1 MLLSPNLQNNTFLVR
16 NSTRPNHYAISV
28 RSDNRVLHLLIQ
40 HDVDEGMFFLKVD
53 KKFPTI
59 QRLVENYCHKTED
72 SYVFLLENTSKG
84 MLDCDFPEYKVLNN
98 TVSILMRQI
107 LNTNIH

>member
-40 HDVDEGMFFLKVD
+40 HNIYEKMFFLKAD

-59 QRLVENYCHKTED
+59 QKLVDNYCHKTTD

-84 MLDCDFPEYKVLNN
+84 KLKGIFDNMKY
-98 TVSILMRQI
+98 
-107 LNTNIH
+107 